1 MARNL
6 CGISIFDER
15 LSTPEES
22 AGTES
27 DGHLKYTLYTQ
38 SLENHNCRFW
48 VRVCS
53 PGVVILLHKKY
64 IGFQQY
70 RVLFELKRTKYY

>member
-38 SLENHNCRFW
+38 GLENHNCRFW
-48 VRVCS
+48 GPCVLARA
-53 PGVVILLHKKY
+53 VILLHKKY
-64 IGFQQY
+64 VGFST
-70 RVLFELKRTKYY
+70 VSGFV